1 MEKRAFG
8 TDRLKV
14 GEDGAL
20 YLSCRHPKDG
30 WVARREADNV
40 HREFPGTCVRWE
52 EEFFEIVS
60 IEQLPVG
67 VRYGLAPWSE
77 SHTMRTVVDYDEP
90 SELKREEDRLAE
102 SSRQSKAAGFSLFAV
117 VTGLLPADT
126 QLELERE
133 LGVSATTA
141 TFVSAVIPFLIG
153 GASLIFLMAS
163 SFGGNPFGLPSW
175 LYLVGIYFWIEAM
188 IRLGVVLGQS
198 RPVGS
203 FPIVMIWEIL
213 AALRGKR
220 PLRAPQPKLKW
231 ELDEATLD
239 RDAFV
244 QREPFLALL
253 SPAEQQ
259 LMADRYGFDWST
271 NGKKSAWVLLSFAVF
286 VAAVAATDVV
296 RGDSGAGDVVTVLIM
311 GYLIWEQ
318 IVRMQRIGAGRPAG
332 SLLGVF
338 VRPLTKKLLV
348 SR

>member
-1 MEKRAFG
+1 MGKRAFG

-14 GEDGAL
+14 GADGAL
-20 YLSCRHPKDG
+20 YLACRHPKEG
-30 WVARREADNV
+30 WVARREADHV
-40 HREFPGTCVRWE
+40 RREFPGTCVRWE
-52 EEFFEIVS
+52 DELFEVTS
-60 IEQLPVG
+60 IQPLPVG
-67 VRYGLAPWSE
+67 VRYALTPWSE
-77 SHTMRTVVDYDEP
+77 SHTMRTVVDYDVQ
-90 SELKREEDRLAE
+90 SESKREERRIAE
-102 SSRQSKAAGFSLFAV
+102 SSRQSKAAGFNLFAV
-117 VTGLLPADT
+117 VTGLLPAET

-133 LGVSATTA
+133 LGVSASTA
-141 TFVSAVIPFLIG
+141 TLVSLVIPLFAG
-153 GASLIFLMAS
+153 GASLIFFMAS
-163 SFGGNPFGLPSW
+163 MFGGNPLPLPEW
-175 LYLVGIYFWIEAM
+175 LYLIGIYFWIETM

-198 RPVGS
+198 RPIGS
-203 FPIVMIWEIL
+203 FPVVLGWEIVE
-213 AALRGKR
+213 ALRGKR

-271 NGKKSAWVLLSFAVF
+271 RGKRSAWVLLSFAVF
-286 VAAVAATDVV
+286 VAAVAANDVV
-296 RGDSGAGDVVTVLIM
+296 RGDSGAGDIVTMLLM